1 MHIDF
6 KPIQLWRCLA
16 SCFAQICQVVNASL
30 RAKNRSSAA
39 ENKSRHRHCTQP
51 SNWTIRSGGDDQ
63 SVSQSIDFKC
73 FILYNKIFHIPPC
86 DNCTNGICQFLHV
99 QFEVDCS
106 SRILALPQ
114 TEAYTFCGVVS
125 IAPNN
130 QRQSVQTFRN
140 KQVLC

>member
-1 MHIDF
+1 MNSFLLMHIDF

-51 SNWTIRSGGDDQ
+51 SNWTIRSGDDDQ
-63 SVSQSIDFKC
+63 PVSQSIDFKC

-86 DNCTNGICQFLHV
+86 DNCTNGICQLLDSNKHV
-99 QFEVDCS
+99 QFKWK
-106 SRILALPQ
+106 
-114 TEAYTFCGVVS
+114 S
-125 IAPNN
+125 IAAVEYWHFHKPRHTLFAE
-130 QRQSVQTFRN
+130 Q
-140 KQVLC
+140 